1 MANIVINQDKVSE
14 SQIKSILEVCPFG
27 SISYKNN
34 LLDIDSGCK
43 MCRQCVKKYGE
54 IFSLDAEAKSFDKS
68 KWQNIAVY
76 VEIFDGKIH
85 NVSLELLGE
94 ARKLAEKVG
103 QKVIAVVIGS
113 NLLEIVETLRGYSAD
128 EIYVYDS
135 ENLKSFSYENYMRCV
150 DDFIGS
156 THVSAMLFGATMLGR
171 SFAPIVACSYKT
183 GLTADC
189 TFLDIKEN
197 GDLVQVRPAFG
208 GNIMA
213 QIITAANR
221 PQLATVR
228 NKVFDV
234 AKKSDNEKIVVN
246 REIKIQSENSK
257 VTLISE
263 KIKEQSLQ
271 IEDAEVVIAVGRGV
285 DMKNDFDKIQKLADS
300 LGGVV
305 ACSRPMMEEGYFDNK
320 KQIGLSGRTI
330 KPKLIICIGISG
342 AIQFLVGMQNS
353 GCIIS
358 INTDENCELSKIANV
373 AVTADYKT
381 IIEPL
386 ISKIRGQG
394 DV

>member
-1 MANIVINQDKVSE
+1 M
-14 SQIKSILEVCPFG
+14 LEV
-27 SISYKNN
+27 
-34 LLDIDSGCK
+34 DSGCK

-54 IFSLDAEAKSFDKS
+54 IFSIEWQEKAIDKNAW
-68 KWQNIAVY
+68 KNIAVY
-76 VEIFDGKIH
+76 VEVFDGKIQ

-94 ARKLAEKVG
+94 AKKLADKVG
-103 QKVIAVVIGS
+103 QKVIALVIGS
-113 NLLEIVETLRGYSAD
+113 KLSGICETLKAYYVD
-128 EIYVYDS
+128 EVHLYDS
-135 ENLKSFSYENYMRCV
+135 ENLASFSYENYTHCV
-150 DDFIGS
+150 KDFIDS
-156 THVSAMLFGATMLGR
+156 TKISSMLFGATMLGR
-171 SFAPIVACSYKT
+171 SFAPIVACEYKT

-213 QIITAANR
+213 QIITTANR

-234 AKKSDNEKIVVN
+234 AKKSDNEKVIIKKD
-246 REIKIQSENSK
+246 IKIDTEKNK

-271 IEDAEVVIAVGRGV
+271 IEDAEVIVAVGRGV
-285 DMKNDFDKIQKLADS
+285 DMKNDFGKIGELAKS
-300 LGGVV
+300 LGGVI

-320 KQIGLSGRTI
+320 KQIGLSGRTV

-353 GCIIS
+353 GYIIS
-358 INTDENCELSKIANV
+358 INTDENCELAKIANV

-386 ISKIRGQG
+386 ISKIKGES